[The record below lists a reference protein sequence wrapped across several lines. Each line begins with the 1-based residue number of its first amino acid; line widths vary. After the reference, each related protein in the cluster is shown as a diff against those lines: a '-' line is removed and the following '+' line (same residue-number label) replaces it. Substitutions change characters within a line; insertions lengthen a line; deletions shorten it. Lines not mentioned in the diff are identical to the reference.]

1 MRYLSLP
8 AEFLGDEE
16 KPALCLPPEYAAA
29 YPVRAEHQYKDLRMR
44 RNSALSNGTTGNS
57 EGAPNGAGP
66 TSTAEDVARRSA
78 IAEEQAFLDVATAR
92 RDTLTEHL
100 EAELSSEAVDALE
113 RARQRMLRRQYE
125 ELQRARE
132 GLVFGRLDGLDGT
145 VRHIGRVGL
154 RNAGE
159 DSEPLLVDWRAPAA
173 RPFYTATAVDPQ
185 GQARRRHIRTSGS
198 AVVGVDDEP
207 LDGTMTAELVGEG
220 ALLAALDQRR
230 TGRMST
236 AISTLQREQDD
247 IIRAEATGPL
257 IVQGGP
263 GTGKTVVALHRVA
276 YLLFAHP
283 TMADQGVLV
292 LGPSPRFLQY
302 IAQVLPALG
311 ETAVVSATCDTLLPG
326 IRVGR
331 DESRTLAEIKGRALW
346 QPALENYVTSLL
358 PRPRELKLRWAGDFY
373 VIPAATVA
381 QALASAVQGRPYH
394 RARKAF
400 AEQLHHI
407 LADAVAE
414 QREALMNEMEEGFE
428 DILARVDRDMQHDH
442 HPGSTSTGSDID
454 GLLSEEEIADLRDQI
469 AENATIARFIET
481 WWPTLDAETL
491 LRDLL
496 TNPAL
501 VARFAP
507 QLSSEEITAVS
518 AEPPLWASSDIPLL
532 DALADLLGEDHVDTP
547 QPQGGFVADH
557 ARRQRDWVYGHVVV
571 DEAQELSEM
580 QWHMVLRRCPS
591 RSITAVGDIDQAEA
605 AHRHTSWAEA
615 VQAVLGDR
623 WTAAELTI
631 CYRTPREV
639 MGLTEPVLTKAGSRN
654 TPPRAVRSSGIA
666 PWTLM
671 VTPAELAGAA
681 AQAVRQLQQ
690 RWHGGT
696 VGVIA
701 PAGRIAELLDVLD
714 DVPVLTATQSKGLE
728 WDATLLVD
736 PHGIA
741 AEPRGWN
748 GLYVALT
755 RCTQEL
761 GQLLL
766 TQQASHP

>member
-1 MRYLSLP
+1 
-8 AEFLGDEE
+8 
-16 KPALCLPPEYAAA
+16 
-29 YPVRAEHQYKDLRMR
+29 MR
-44 RNSALSNGTTGNS
+44 RNSALKNGIAGVSEVTTDGEPPS
-57 EGAPNGAGP
+57 
-66 TSTAEDVARRSA
+66 STAEGVARRSA
-78 IAEEQAFLDVATAR
+78 VAEEQEFLDLATAR
-92 RDTLTEHL
+92 RDRLADHL
-100 EAELSSEAVDALE
+100 QAELSSDALDPLE
-113 RARQRMLRRQYE
+113 QARRRMLRQQYE
-125 ELQRARE
+125 ELRRARE

-154 RNAGE
+154 RDDGE

-185 GQARRRHIRTSGS
+185 GQARRRHIRTTGS

-283 TMADQGVLV
+283 KMADQAVLV

-311 ETAVVSATCDTLLPG
+311 ETAVVSATCDTLLPK

-331 DESRTLAEIKGRALW
+331 DESRRLAEIKGRALW

-358 PRPRELKLRWAGDFY
+358 PRPRELKLRWEGEFY
-373 VIPAATVA
+373 VITAATVA

-394 RARKAF
+394 RARQAF

-407 LADAVAE
+407 LAEAVVE

-428 DILARVDRDMQHDH
+428 DILARVDRSMQHDH
-442 HPGSTSTGSDID
+442 HFCRRSTGSDVD
-454 GLLSEEEIADLRDQI
+454 GLLSEGEIEGLRSRI
-469 AENATIARFIET
+469 AESTAIARFIEA

-491 LRDLL
+491 LVDLL
-496 TNPAL
+496 TDRTL
-501 VARFAP
+501 LARFAP
-507 QLSSEEITAVS
+507 QLSTEEITAVS
-518 AEPPLWASSDIPLL
+518 AEPALWASSDIPLL
-532 DALADLLGEDHVDTP
+532 DALADLLGEIETP
-547 QPQGGFVADH
+547 QPQGEFVADH
-557 ARRQRDWVYGHVVV
+557 ARRQRDWVYGHVVI

-580 QWHMVLRRCPS
+580 QWQMVLRRCPS

-605 AHRHTSWAEA
+605 AHRHTSWAQA
-615 VQAVLGDR
+615 VQAVFRDR
-623 WTAAELTI
+623 WAAAELTI

-639 MGLTEPVLTKAGSRN
+639 MDLTEPVLKKAGSHN
-654 TPPRAVRSSGIA
+654 APPRAVRSAGIA
-666 PWTLM
+666 PWVLT

-701 PAGRIAELLDVLD
+701 PADRIAELLTVLS

-728 WDATLLVD
+728 WDATLLID
-736 PHGIA
+736 PQGIA

-761 GQLLL
+761 GQLVLR
-766 TQQASHP
+766 